1 MRSKKINICP
11 YVCWYALCL
20 NMLFTPMRPMSL
32 GAVCCRDTVVPV
44 RHKAND
50 QSWRQVFLISF
61 PDISR
66 KMLLSSQIRIFYF
79 FTIGLSPCT
88 AWVGD
93 KYIGEVIS
101 PFRTVPRQKNDSTVS
116 IFSELTTKK
125 SQFC

>member
-1 MRSKKINICP
+1 
-11 YVCWYALCL
+11 
-20 NMLFTPMRPMSL
+20 MLFTPMRPMSL
-32 GAVCCRDTVVPV
+32 GAVCRRDTVVPV